1 MVKFLKNLR
10 NGPYS
15 NIKWFSPFI
24 TDISCLPLF
33 KEAKAEIDKLDKVE
47 GKTLCVVSV
56 ENPNIGTE
64 ETKEAVSSGS
74 DNSSLLITKCLE
86 KSIDRIR
93 EIIESYYSNIKSVK
107 TKYDDDDD
115 ENEE

>member
-1 MVKFLKNLR
+1 MDPIPILNE
-10 NGPYS
+10 
-15 NIKWFSPFI
+15 FSPFI
-24 TDISCLPLF
+24 TDTSCLPLF
-33 KEAKAEIDKLDKVE
+33 KEAKAEIDKLEKVE

-64 ETKEAVSSGS
+64 ETKGAVTSGT
-74 DNSSLLITKCLE
+74 DNSSLVITKCLE

-115 ENEE
+115 DDNED